1 LQPQWTDFKLHCN
14 IIILLGERDPFVLF
28 FLVLR
33 SSITVRH
40 DNIFVALFIISNIR
54 FEKYFEYFVD
64 SVNIRLHLRRY
75 LVLYNGTR
83 IVKTPGVVRF
93 FFYSADLMHKI
104 LCNREPLLC
113 TIYFIRRPR
122 ETGTI
127 IINSTIYPLYII
139 WLYSESSWL
148 YHCSSY
154 VKYKR
159 TPTYNVFENGFAYS
173 IDFAFPLSA

>member
-54 FEKYFEYFVD
+54 FEKYFVYFVD

-93 FFYSADLMHKI
+93 FFI
-104 LCNREPLLC
+104 LQTLCIKYYVTGNLCYVRYILLDGHEKRVRLLL
-113 TIYFIRRPR
+113 IVRYIHY
-122 ETGTI
+122 I
-127 IINSTIYPLYII
+127 LYGYTVNPVGYITAA
-139 WLYSESSWL
+139 
-148 YHCSSY
+148 
-154 VKYKR
+154 R
-159 TPTYNVFENGFAYS
+159 M
-173 IDFAFPLSA
+173 